1 VLEQPADARAG
12 LLAAV
17 RGDDAALHEEVLWLI
32 EAAENAA
39 ADDLPSLPALPAS
52 PMPGSM
58 DAPLPR
64 NYRLLSNLGEGGMGV
79 VHLAERIDGELGQ
92 RVALKLL
99 HAGSGND
106 GTIARRFAA
115 ERRILVSL
123 NHPNIAH
130 LVDAG
135 VNAEGRPFLAMEYV
149 DGERIDHWCEL
160 HAASLKARIEL
171 FLKVCA
177 AVEYAHR
184 HLVIHRDIKPA
195 NILVTADGEPKLL
208 DFGIARLLDDD
219 GTSLRTET
227 GLRALTLAYASPEQI
242 EGASLSTA
250 TDIYSLGVVLYQLV
264 TGARPFDH
272 LESAHLLSNAIVSG
286 EITPPSR
293 QTRQHARNAFPSDA
307 TRAEAAAAPARAID
321 ARNHHPQMKWR
332 VPADVDA
339 IILKA
344 LRREPGQRYATVGE
358 FADDLR
364 RFLTSRPV
372 RARRGQWHYRAS
384 RFAWRWRWALAVAVA
399 LLVLSTSFAFY
410 REIQL
415 ERVAL
420 ERDRAQA
427 LLAFMND
434 LFENADSL
442 RSRGNQVTVR
452 EMLDRGARELQGRK
466 DLSVTQRSSMLSAM
480 GHAYN
485 ALGLGQEA
493 LPLLKAAQALQA
505 STVASAE
512 ERAAVLSELAAAYST
527 SRDTV
532 ASVAADAEAI
542 ALLQDASGD
551 HADEIMRLQIRKLHN
566 HANLLDMPLAD
577 IRARLHAILTDL
589 KARARPPDTLLLQ
602 AYRALAAA
610 YSDQSDARLAVE
622 MAKNALEIATRL
634 YGPDDP
640 RILPNRHALAM
651 AMRNEDAEQAAALY
665 QSLVTDY
672 ERLVGPG
679 LSLASILNNHGILLS
694 QLGRVEQSV
703 AVYRRAAAISL
714 ASGGADHRTYLVA
727 ISNLA
732 TLHAR
737 NGNPQLAQSLI
748 EGVLPTFAAQSASGT
763 GMNHV
768 NYAAALET
776 LAASQALQ
784 ADASA
789 ARNTYVRAD
798 EALGRADA
806 DAYPEIRADVLE
818 GLAASEIKLGR
829 DADARTTLA
838 RLDAVNQGLSRDDAR
853 LQRAQALRQTMDSRD
868 STRGDRSLPP

>member
-1 VLEQPADARAG
+1 MAC
-12 LLAAV
+12 
-17 RGDDAALHEEVLWLI
+17 GDDMALHEEVQWLI
-32 EAAENAA
+32 DAAENGDD
-39 ADDLPSLPALPAS
+39 DDLPPLPALPAN
-52 PMPGSM
+52 PLPGSM

-64 NYRLLSNLGEGGMGV
+64 NYRLLANLGEGGMGV

-99 HAGSGND
+99 HATSGND

-115 ERRILVSL
+115 ERRILASL

-149 DGERIDHWCEL
+149 DGERIDHWCEV
-160 HAASLKARIEL
+160 HAVSLRARIGL

-195 NILVTADGEPKLL
+195 NILVTAEGEPKLL

-219 GTSLRTET
+219 GANLRTET

-242 EGASLSTA
+242 EGTALSTA

-293 QTRQHARNAFPSDA
+293 QTRQHARNALPTTAAHMETAA
-307 TRAEAAAAPARAID
+307 TARATD
-321 ARNHHPQMKWR
+321 ERRHHPQMKWR

-344 LRREPGQRYATVGE
+344 LRREPAQRYASVAE

-384 RFAWRWRWALAVAVA
+384 RFAWRWRWALAAMAASIA
-399 LLVLSTSFAFY
+399 LSIGFAFY
-410 REIQL
+410 REMQL

-452 EMLDRGARELQGRK
+452 EMLDRGARELQGRL
-466 DLSVTQRSSMLSAM
+466 DLSVAQRSSMLSAM

-493 LPLLKAAQALQA
+493 LPLLKSAQALQA

-512 ERAAVLSELAAAYST
+512 ERAAVLAELAAAYST
-527 SRDTV
+527 SRNAT
-532 ASVAADAEAI
+532 ASIAADAEAI
-542 ALLQDASGD
+542 TLLRGAAGD
-551 HADEIMRLQIRKLHN
+551 HRDEITRLRIRELQN
-566 HANLLDMPLAD
+566 HANLLDMPLVA
-577 IRARLHAILTDL
+577 IRSQLQAILDEL
-589 KARARPPDTLLLQ
+589 KARAEPPDTLLLQ

-610 YSDQSDARLAVE
+610 YSDESDAQLAVE
-622 MAKNALEIATRL
+622 MAENALAIATRL
-634 YGPDDP
+634 YGSDDP
-640 RILPNRHALAM
+640 RILPNRNALAT
-651 AMRNEDAEQAAALY
+651 AMRNQDIGRAATLY
-665 QSLVTDY
+665 ESLAADY

-679 LSLASILNNHGILLS
+679 LSLAGILNNHGILLS
-694 QLGRVEQSV
+694 QLGRVEQSI
-703 AVYRRAAAISL
+703 ATYRRAADMSL
-714 ASGGADHRTYLVA
+714 ASGGAEHRTYLVA

-732 TLHAR
+732 TLHGR
-737 NGNPQLAQSLI
+737 NGNPRLAQSLI
-748 EGVLPTFAAQSASGT
+748 EGVLPTFAAQSVSGT

-784 ADASA
+784 GNAMA
-789 ARNTYVRAD
+789 ARSTYAQAD
-798 EALGRADA
+798 GTLERVDA
-806 DAYPEIRADVLE
+806 DAYPEIRAEVLE
-818 GLAASEIKLGR
+818 GLAASEMALGR
-829 DADARTTLA
+829 EPDARSTLA
-838 RLDAVNQGLSRDDAR
+838 RLDALNQGLPDDDERLKRANVLKEKLRNRTRAHPSDPPVSAR
-853 LQRAQALRQTMDSRD
+853 RR
-868 STRGDRSLPP
+868 